1 MKYNKLLGAFGE
13 DMACNYLEA
22 HGYKVLER
30 NFSCK
35 AGELDIIAFDGDS
48 IAFIEV
54 KCRTSTSYGNPSEAV
69 SYYKQNRIVKAALF
83 FMTKHK
89 IFDYMC
95 RFDVIEVLTDSTKE
109 GTNINLIKNAFEY
122 SGKYGY

>member
-1 MKYNKLLGAFGE
+1 MRNNKLLGTFGE
-13 DMACNYLEA
+13 DMACSYLESN
-22 HGYKVLER
+22 GYRIIER

-35 AGELDIIAFDGDS
+35 AGEVDIIAMEGDT

-54 KCRTSTSYGNPSEAV
+54 KCRTSTNYGSPSEAV
-69 SYYKQNRIVKAALF
+69 SYYKQNRIVKTALF

-95 RFDVIEVLTDSTKE
+95 RFDVIEVLKE
-109 GTNINLIKNAFEY
+109 GNKDNLCINLIKNAFEY

>member
-13 DMACNYLEA
+13 NMACSYLEKN
-22 HGYKVLER
+22 GYRILER

-35 AGELDIIAFDGDS
+35 AGEVDIIAMEGDI

-54 KCRTSTSYGNPSEAV
+54 KCRTGIGYGSPSEAV
-69 SYYKQNRIVKAALF
+69 SYYKQNRIVKTALF
-83 FMTKHK
+83 FMTKYK

-95 RFDVIEVLTDSTKE
+95 RFDVIEVLTD
-109 GTNINLIKNAFEY
+109 GTTEDTSINLIKNAFEY

>member
-1 MKYNKLLGAFGE
+1 MKYNKVLGAFGE
-13 DMACNYLEA
+13 DIACSYLQQQ
-22 HGYKVLER
+22 GYRILER

-35 AGELDIIAFDGDS
+35 AGELDIIAFDGET

-54 KCRTSTSYGNPSEAV
+54 KSRTSTGYGNPAEAV

-95 RFDVIEVLTDSTKE
+95 RFDVIEVLTDGTKE
-109 GTNINLIKNAFEY
+109 GSAINLIKNAFEY

>member
-13 DMACNYLEA
+13 DMACNYLESV
-22 HGYKVLER
+22 GYRIIER

-35 AGELDIIAFDGDS
+35 AGEVDIIAMDGDTL
-48 IAFIEV
+48 AFVEV
-54 KCRTSTSYGNPSEAV
+54 KCRTGIGFGNPSEAV
-69 SYYKQNRIVKAALF
+69 SYYKQNRIIKTALF

-89 IFDYMC
+89 IFDYMS
-95 RFDVIEVLTDSTKE
+95 RFDVIEVLTEGTKE
-109 GTNINLIKNAFEY
+109 DTSINLIKNAFEY